1 MNTQYDLCHFLLIPL
16 FQFSLSCVNPQEEPP
31 IPKEISCDGIDVD
44 NDGILTPSDLS
55 NELDGTLMIHFQI
68 TGETP
73 RCIKTQIT
81 SAGFSYSPS
90 ISGWD
95 NQGIEWS
102 SGDSFISAW
111 AYLTEEYI
119 DDESSKDRLMFRIY
133 PSVDEDGNYTTGDAL
148 VSSIGMDPI
157 LSDSYDVASALPSDF
172 NLTQVD
178 RQSDHLDIFSGY
190 LAIEN
195 ISLGT
200 QQTGSDLY
208 DWDSGFEILG
218 LAFRK
223 INNDD
228 G

>member
-1 MNTQYDLCHFLLIPL
+1 MSAQYSLRHFLLVPL
-16 FQFSLSCVNPQEEPP
+16 FQFSLGCADPQEEPP
-31 IPKEISCDGIDVD
+31 IPEEISCDGIDVD

-68 TGETP
+68 TGDNP

-81 SAGFSYSPS
+81 QAAFTYSLG

-102 SGDSFISAW
+102 TGDSRISAW
-111 AYLTEEYI
+111 AYLT
-119 DDESSKDRLMFRIY
+119 DDNDDNSKDRLNFSIY
-133 PSVDEDGNYTTGDAL
+133 PSVDEDGNYITGDAL
-148 VSSIGMDPI
+148 VASIGMHPT

-172 NLTQVD
+172 NLTQID

-218 LAFRK
+218 LAFREV
-223 INNDD
+223 NNDE